1 MPRNKYP
8 EETRKKILDAG
19 FRTFQERGY
28 ESSTILDIVNNMN
41 GLTRGAFYHHFK
53 SKEEVLSAIC
63 ERYFFANNPFEAVRD
78 KKNLNGLEKIQLAM
92 KINLTSHLNTTSD
105 FDFLREASKELSESP
120 QFFMWQMKF
129 NATMAP
135 QFLMPLITEG
145 IADGSIKE
153 QDSTILSELFVV
165 LFNFWMASGLFHGDM
180 EYTEKKAIA
189 IDEILTQFGLSIFD
203 DELNEIG
210 EEWIENTVE

>member
-19 FRTFQERGY
+19 FRVFQEKGY
-28 ESSTILDIVNNMN
+28 ESSTILDIVDNMD

-63 ERYFFANNPFEAVRD
+63 ERYFYANNPFEKVLH
-78 KKNLNGLEKIQLAM
+78 KKNLSGLEKIQLAM
-92 KINLTSHLNTTSD
+92 KINLTSQLDLPAD
-105 FDFLREASKELSESP
+105 FDFLRAASTQLNESP

-129 NATMAP
+129 NATMSP
-135 QFLMPLITEG
+135 KFLLPLIKEG

-153 QDSTILSELFVV
+153 QDPIILSELFVV
-165 LFNFWMASGLFHGDM
+165 LLNFWMSSGLFQGGI
-180 EYTEKKAIA
+180 EYTEKKAIT

-203 DELNEIG
+203 AELEEIG
-210 EEWIENTVE
+210 QEWIESTVE